1 MRAAQ
6 GPVRAQLKFLAD
18 KDSPLLYLPSK
29 GGGDQTGHLG
39 NFATRTVEIHNAREE
54 LPSTSLDREGF
65 MLTRH
70 NSAVQDFYDDS
81 QLDGIYHGEVAELL
95 KDVTGAGHVEVFD
108 DTRRSSSRALQR
120 DRGIREPANIV
131 HNDYT
136 TDSGARR
143 LRDFFAD
150 RPEELQQ
157 LGQRRFAIINV
168 WRSIAGTVVDQPL
181 VMCDATTIS
190 DEDLV
195 SVERRAEER
204 TGEIQVAL
212 FNPLQR
218 WYYFPDMRGD
228 EVLLFKTFD
237 SAVDGRTRFTLH
249 SSFENPGAPG
259 DAPARESLETRCLV
273 FF

>member
-1 MRAAQ
+1 M
-6 GPVRAQLKFLAD
+6 KFLAD
-18 KDSPLLYLPSK
+18 KDSPLLYVPSK
-29 GGGDQTGHLG
+29 GGGDQTEHLG

-136 TDSGARR
+136 ADSGARR

-150 RPEELQQ
+150 RPEGLQQ

-168 WRSIAGTVVDQPL
+168 WRSIAGTVADQPL

-218 WYYFPDMRGD
+218 WYYFPDMRSD

-249 SSFENPGAPG
+249 SSFENPSAPG